1 MFIFILQ
8 IGIILLFDFFQKNKG
23 FLGPSQLP
31 KNPPNAIFYTFI
43 RISFL
48 FPFILYSSQHFIGV
62 ILLIFFDVFKNLA
75 PKWPFFWDF
84 YSWPYLK
91 NPLLFFKALLP
102 MQGTF
107 VVIHFHFSC
116 FFSQMMF
123 LSQNGHFFVYFK
135 VDLKWPSWVPFFG
148 GKWPLW
154 GQVCSV

>member
-1 MFIFILQ
+1 MHSIQHEQYKMSLNYHHLAKCSFSSFKLAKMAK
-8 IGIILLFDFFQKNKG
+8 FDFFIFSKKKDEG
-23 FLGPSQLP
+23 FLGPSQLSE
-31 KNPPNAIFYTFI
+31 NPPNVIFYTFI

-102 MQGTF
+102 MQGAF

-123 LSQNGHFFVYFK
+123 
-135 VDLKWPSWVPFFG
+135 
-148 GKWPLW
+148 
-154 GQVCSV
+154 